1 MQTVA
6 ILSPQ
11 PRKNRV
17 KILAIIH
24 GFRNARNQ
32 QYRQGNRSCKGKFQ
46 DCILS
51 ACGRCFATATRTGA
65 TFESGNNS
73 DSSEL
78 GIASNFVKSSRT
90 SARVLVDRLLIY
102 QFLKLPVSAQGE
114 LRKGRSAPLSQSEEI
129 PENPGN
135 SLYLGRVTYEALA
148 SNAISSVLNFT
159 EGARLPQGV
168 MQR

>member
-1 MQTVA
+1 
-6 ILSPQ
+6 
-11 PRKNRV
+11 
-17 KILAIIH
+17 
-24 GFRNARNQ
+24 
-32 QYRQGNRSCKGKFQ
+32 
-46 DCILS
+46 
-51 ACGRCFATATRTGA
+51 
-65 TFESGNNS
+65 
-73 DSSEL
+73 L